1 MRRVV
6 CARERGDRDCEG
18 RNAAEFPTVIVVHY
32 GEKVFG
38 YTVAAAASV
47 AGAVASRRIQLAH
60 TACHFV
66 PGATHVHPA
75 RGVVTFDQLN
85 VTDLH
90 ML

>member
-1 MRRVV
+1 MPVIVV
-6 CARERGDRDCEG
+6 QIDR
-18 RNAAEFPTVIVVHY
+18 NPTILSYLIVVHY